1 VAAPLKDSFGPDVA
15 VRIAG
20 MLADVHP
27 TFPTDAFLRD
37 ALDGY
42 DDLELTPRARQI
54 AVAMGAHLPQD
65 FDEAATIVVASLG
78 PPIDGD
84 ELTGVGMEPFV
95 YLPHVFWVAERGPD
109 HWETSMAAQYQLTQR
124 FTCEYSI
131 RAFIDREPERTLAR
145 LREWTADLNPHV
157 RRLVSE
163 GTRPRLPWAPRLQRF
178 VKDPAP
184 VIQLLELLRDDP
196 TTLVRRS
203 VANNLNDVGKD
214 HPDLLIEV
222 CRHWSVGASPER
234 WHLIRHALRSA
245 VKRGDAGA
253 LELLGFGS
261 AGSAAVSD
269 VKISPARPAIGGTVE
284 VRCTVTN
291 RDQETAAFNVDLRVH
306 FVKANGSVSPKVFK
320 VKVVELSPGAST
332 ELAKSISL
340 AQHSTRT
347 HYPGKHAVELVVNG
361 VIEPIGSFTVRG
373 RSRRPSR

>member
-54 AVAMGAHLPQD
+54 ATAMGAHLPQD
-65 FDEAATIVVASLG
+65 FEEAAAIVVASLG

-95 YLPHVFWVAERGPD
+95 YLPHVFWVAERGLD
-109 HWETSMAAQYQLTQR
+109 QWETSMAAQYQLTQR
-124 FTCEYSI
+124 FSCEYSI
-131 RAFIDREPERTLAR
+131 RAFIDREPARTLAR
-145 LREWTADLNPHV
+145 LREWAGDPNPHV

-178 VKDPAP
+178 VDDPAP
-184 VIQLLELLRDDP
+184 VIELLELLKDDP

-203 VANNLNDVGKD
+203 VANNLNDIGKD
-214 HPDLLIEV
+214 HPDLLVEV
-222 CRHWSVGASPER
+222 CQRWSADASPER
-234 WHLIRHALRSA
+234 WRLIRHALRSA
-245 VKRGDAGA
+245 VKRADPGA
-253 LELLGFGS
+253 LELLGFGA
-261 AGSAAVSD
+261 AGAAAVSD
-269 VKISPARPAIGGTVE
+269 VKISPVRPAIGATVE
-284 VRCTVTN
+284 VRCVIANTGK
-291 RDQETAAFNVDLRVH
+291 QTAAFNVDLRVH
-306 FVKANGSVSPKVFK
+306 FVKANGSAFPKVFK
-320 VKVVELSPGAST
+320 MKVVELVPGASV
-332 ELAKSISL
+332 ELTKSISL

-347 HYPGKHAVELVVNG
+347 HYPGKHALELVVNG
-361 VIEPIGSFTVRG
+361 VTEPIGSFTVR
-373 RSRRPSR
+373 R